1 MRITFTEE
9 LEVHVDRK
17 ELAKL
22 LGADDGFEV
31 TRVQDLNGEVRF
43 VLVRET
49 EVDGMSLD
57 AARERQR
64 DAERR
69 SFL

>member
-1 MRITFTEE
+1 LARISTFATPGP
-9 LEVHVDRK
+9 DRK